1 MAGKIKITVIKRLD
15 PASVFGVNIPISPTT
30 GKAFEVC
37 SMFKEGQ
44 EFISEDG
51 EMPTGFCAWAW
62 HDIYKDLSVLLYGG
76 NFSWVGT
83 GIMYTCCTDGTRP
96 VTFKL
101 ERLKE

>member
-15 PASVFGVNIPISPTT
+15 PASVFGVNIPKDPTT

-62 HDIYKDLSVLLYGG
+62 HDIYKDLSVLLFGG

>member
-1 MAGKIKITVIKRLD
+1 MMAGKIKITVIKRLS
-15 PASVFGVNIPISPTT
+15 PKEVFGVSIPKDPST
-30 GKAFEVC
+30 GKEYEVC

-44 EFISEDG
+44 EFISDG
-51 EMPTGFCAWAW
+51 EMPVGFCSWAW
-62 HDIYKDLSVLLYGG
+62 HDIYKDLSVLLFGG

-101 ERLKE
+101 ERL

>member
-44 EFISEDG
+44 EFIAEDG

>member
-62 HDIYKDLSVLLYGG
+62 HDIYKDLSVLLFGG
-76 NFSWVGT
+76 DFPWVGT